1 MKTIVSL
8 VSDQTVPNILF
19 IREMMPYDRLIF
31 ISTEKMEKQDKTN
44 TILSLVENIISETVV
59 VKEDDIDNIKEKLS
73 NIEIEE
79 NEEFVVNITGGT
91 KLMSIAVYEFFQNYS
106 SKIYYMTIGKN
117 SYMQVYPKIEEEKKI
132 DIELGIEE
140 YFKSYH
146 VKVEGYGKIVKDKE
160 YTNKFFEKYTCD
172 QLEEEIIDKIRELRN
187 SGGSKS
193 SRKRKEL
200 KEFPEIAEFLNQIK
214 FQNSEEGYITKG
226 EIEYLSGNWFE
237 EFVYNL
243 ISEYIDYD
251 KIGIG
256 TKISNKNINNEL
268 DIVCII
274 KNSIHVIECK
284 TSIMNGEE
292 NILTETVY
300 KITALRNNFGL
311 TVKSYLFV
319 LDEEIREKDRERAK
333 LMNVTIIDREI
344 LRDKKRFEEEFISE
358 ILK

>member
-8 VSDQTVPNILF
+8 VSDQTIPNIIF
-19 IREMMPYDRLIF
+19 IKEMVPYDRLIF
-31 ISTEKMEKQDKTN
+31 ISTEKMENQEKTD

-59 VKEDDIDNIKEKLS
+59 VKEDDINDIKEKLS

-117 SYMQVYPKIEEEKKI
+117 SYAQIYPKIEEEKNI
-132 DIELGIEE
+132 EIELGIEE
-140 YFKSYH
+140 YFKSYN

-160 YTNKFFEKYTCD
+160 YTKKFFENYINNKMN
-172 QLEEEIIDKIRELRN
+172 ESVIDEFRRVRN
-187 SGGSKS
+187 EHR
-193 SRKRKEL
+193 SRKKTSIDDIAGGEIFLENTEYEL
-200 KEFPEIAEFLNQIK
+200 KE
-214 FQNSEEGYITKG
+214 EGFIFKHDR
-226 EIEYLSGNWFE
+226 EYLSGNWFE

-243 ISEYIDYD
+243 ISEYIDSD

-256 TKISNKNINNEL
+256 TQISNKNINNEL

-300 KITALRNNFGL
+300 KIAALRNNFGL
-311 TVKSYLFV
+311 MVKSYLFV

-333 LMNVTIIDREI
+333 IMNVTIIDRGI
-344 LRDKKRFEEEFISE
+344 LSNKKRFEEEFISK